1 MSDGMLIH
9 IHRLPLIAPY
19 AIFNVILIRHLYVNI
34 TGDIMRLL
42 GIVFIITGVFLIGLF
57 GFQYWDSTKS
67 VQNIEGDPIVK
78 ELSDDYVN
86 PFSDDD
92 TATDADPPQDEEDF
106 QTGDHMATLVI
117 PSIDLMFD
125 VFMGTDDN
133 VLAKGVGMYQ
143 SDLTTPPDV
152 GGHTVL
158 SGHRDSVFSPI
169 GDLNHGDS
177 LYVRYQG
184 IDYHYKIEKTWI
196 TSADDLSVIV
206 KKDNPTLTL
215 STCYP
220 FRFVGSAPDR
230 YIVEAKLVDQGHL
243 LELDS

>member
-1 MSDGMLIH
+1 
-9 IHRLPLIAPY
+9 
-19 AIFNVILIRHLYVNI
+19 
-34 TGDIMRLL
+34 MRFL
-42 GIVFIITGVFLIGLF
+42 GIFLMIAGVVFIGLF
-57 GFQYWDSTKS
+57 GYQYWYSTKS
-67 VQNIEGDPIVK
+67 VQNIDGDPIVK
-78 ELSDDYVN
+78 ELSDKYVN
-86 PFSDDD
+86 PFSSDDKPLEFD
-92 TATDADPPQDEEDF
+92 LPQDEQDF

-125 VFMGTDDN
+125 VFMGTDDD
-133 VLAKGVGMYQ
+133 VLAKGVGMFQ

-184 IDYHYKIEKTWI
+184 VDYHYKIEKTWI

-206 KKDNPTLTL
+206 KKDEPTLTL